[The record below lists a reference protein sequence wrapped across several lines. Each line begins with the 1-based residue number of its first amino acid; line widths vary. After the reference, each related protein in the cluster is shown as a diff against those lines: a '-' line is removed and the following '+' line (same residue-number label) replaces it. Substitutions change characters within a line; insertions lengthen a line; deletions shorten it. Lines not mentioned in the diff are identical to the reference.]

1 MTRALVGSIEV
12 AGGARTS
19 NLALWVV
26 TAFLGLMAATV
37 ANSAP
42 RVVIFG
48 ATSKTANQLIPQ
60 SLAAGYDVV
69 AVARRPEAVAFRH
82 ERLSVLKGDV
92 YDPASID
99 NALRGGETVYLLVS
113 PRVEQGKKLESMD
126 LFSKGV
132 TNIIAAMQKKGGKRI
147 VVASSIAVETEIPEA
162 RPADDNPRALWLWNV
177 RALYQDMAAM
187 ERIVAASGLEFV
199 IDRPGFLLDEPAHN
213 DLKLSINTSS
223 PTGRIVSTPDFAA
236 LLVRQAVS
244 DEHLGKTVGIYSDR
258 DLRFGQNANYEEL
271 AKKAA
276 AARKAAGGTE

>member
-1 MTRALVGSIEV
+1 MTTGSASRIGSGGRQSSTVTRWMVAAL
-12 AGGARTS
+12 
-19 NLALWVV
+19 
-26 TAFLGLMAATV
+26 LGVLAATV
-37 ANSAP
+37 AESAT
-42 RVVIFG
+42 RVVILG

-60 SLAAGYDVV
+60 SLAAGYEVV
-69 AVARRPEAVAFRH
+69 AVARRPEAVTTRH
-82 ERLSVLKGDV
+82 ERLTVMKGDV
-92 YDPASID
+92 YDEPSIES
-99 NALRGGETVYLLVS
+99 ALRGGETVYMLVS
-113 PRVEQGKKLESMD
+113 PRVEQGKKLDSMD

-132 TNIIAAMQKKGGKRI
+132 TNVIAAMKKKGGKRI

-162 RPADDNPRALWLWNV
+162 RPPEDNPRAMWLWNV
-177 RALYQDMAAM
+177 RALYLDMAAM

-199 IDRPGFLLDEPAHN
+199 IDRPGFLLDEAAHA
-213 DLKLSINTSS
+213 DLKLSIHAPS
-223 PTGRIVSTPDFAA
+223 PPGRIVSTPDFAA